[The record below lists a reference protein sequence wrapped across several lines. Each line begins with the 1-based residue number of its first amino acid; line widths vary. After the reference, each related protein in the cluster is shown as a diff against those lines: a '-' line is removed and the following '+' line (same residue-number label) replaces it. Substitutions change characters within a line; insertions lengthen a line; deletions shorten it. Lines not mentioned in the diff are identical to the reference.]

1 MTEPAETTDDY
12 AAQAASDEALV
23 AIHEKASA
31 AGWKPLSEYGGD
43 PDTWVDAKE
52 FIGRAPLFEKN
63 HKLKKEVNELKN
75 TLHEVKGYITKVSQ
89 AAYNKAVADLTAQ
102 RDAAIDDG
110 DKDQV
115 RAIDKAMK
123 EAEAIKVP
131 IDNVHPAIKAWEDDN
146 GEWFY
151 ANPEINE
158 FGMAYANSYLSRK
171 PGDFEG
177 AVAAMD
183 KALRKAYPENYEQKT
198 PPTQDKR
205 KDPPAVESGK
215 RGEGKKTFTKSDL
228 DDEQRKVMNTF
239 VRQGIMS
246 EEEYIKEL
254 ADSGIIGGK
263 K

>member
-1 MTEPAETTDDY
+1 MTEPAENADTSTQEQQQEQSNPLFDK
-12 AAQAASDEALV
+12 A
-23 AIHEKASA
+23 KAS
-31 AGWKPLSEYGGD
+31 GWKPLEEFEGD
-43 PDTWVDAKE
+43 PDQWVDAKE

-123 EAEAIKVP
+123 EAESIKVP

-151 ANPEINE
+151 ANPEITCSH
-158 FGMAYANSYLSRK
+158 YAHGR
-171 PGDFEG
+171 
-177 AVAAMD
+177 
-183 KALRKAYPENYEQKT
+183 
-198 PPTQDKR
+198 PP
-205 KDPPAVESGK
+205 
-215 RGEGKKTFTKSDL
+215 
-228 DDEQRKVMNTF
+228 
-239 VRQGIMS
+239 
-246 EEEYIKEL
+246 
-254 ADSGIIGGK
+254 
-263 K
+263 